1 MCKFNNIWLLAL
13 SLAVSFLGSI
23 TVFAGEGEVRT
34 DAQSYY
40 FRTVNVSDGLS
51 QNTVFGI
58 LQDRTGYMWFGT
70 KDGLNRYDG
79 RSFRIFNKDN
89 SALKC
94 NFITNLAE
102 DCNGTIWIGT
112 DRGVYKYD
120 PMMDCISS
128 LSDTTKEGISLSC
141 HVSGMEWI
149 QDRKELWISVEKQGF
164 FAYSLKDNTLRLTFE
179 PPLSISTFSRIGNR
193 LWYGQYLDNLYSID
207 TAFSENPSPFKDSDG
222 AGVFSGETVNTI
234 IGGDHNR
241 VYVGTTSRL
250 LEINLTNRK
259 TRLILNDYV
268 RSLIIR
274 DNDELWVGGES
285 GLHIID
291 TRDGSVRRHI
301 ATPDQDEPYSL
312 ADNAIYSLFKDRE
325 QGMWIGSYFG
335 GLNYLPYPYTLF
347 EKYYPHGGMSFLGR
361 RVREFCQ
368 DDNGTIWIGTED
380 KGLFRMD
387 PESGQVRPWQGPA
400 RHKNVHGLFADGDWL
415 WVGTFSEGLSR
426 INLKTGK
433 VVHYAKGDRGFPE
446 NNAFS
451 ILRTSSGDLIIAMT
465 VGAVVYDDRT
475 DTFRAIPELDGTFV
489 YQVLETSDGDL
500 WFATYADGL
509 YRFEVSQ
516 GRWTRYK
523 TSENP
528 GDTGC
533 VSSDN
538 ITSIFEDSSHRLWV
552 TTLGGG
558 FCLFHPEDET
568 FTRFSSDDG
577 FPGSVFYKVI
587 EDKDKNLWITSEN
600 GLIRFRPETGE
611 KQLYTTANGLL
622 SDQFNF
628 QSGFRSKSGKIYIGS
643 INGFIA
649 FDPSSFRKNE
659 YVPPITFTDF
669 YLFGEL
675 MKPGAEDSPLKS
687 NITFADRIVL
697 KHNQNTFSMRLSAL
711 SYLTPEMN
719 KIEYKVEG
727 LNEKWAEVDKNSM
740 ITCSNLPHGHYRIK
754 IRGSNGDGVANPEAR
769 SLDVTIKPPFYLT
782 VLAKIMYVVMAI
794 VLAASAFFVLH
805 RRAKRRQMDEMERFG
820 RKKEK
825 ELYDAKINFFTDIA
839 HEIRTPLT
847 LINCTI
853 DTIFSSKKIP
863 DSLTEDMDVVESN
876 TKRLLELVNQLL
888 DFRKAESKG
897 YRLDI
902 VKTDVAVIL
911 KSVICGFRVM
921 AERKNV
927 SLTTDIPDSLTAYV
941 DKDGFSKIISNLLNN
956 AVKFSCSYI
965 HVKLFSDSGL
975 LVFTVSNDGP
985 KIPEE
990 MREEIFRPF
999 VQCRPNDTY
1008 ATKGTGL
1015 GLALARSL
1023 AILQGGTLDV
1033 DDSADDNSFILRL
1046 PLSNEYAG
1054 AEVSDKPEATDG
1066 TGPETQVSANSDERY
1081 SVLLVEDSPDMLKF
1095 LARQFS
1101 STCNVFT
1108 ASDGNEALTV
1118 LKNNNIS
1125 LIISDVMMPGM
1136 NGMELCRRVKSDVE
1150 FSHIPVIL
1158 LTARTDSDSKVQ
1170 GMNIGADA
1178 YIEKPFSMD
1187 YLKACAGNLVSGR
1200 KKLRAAFARLPQVQS
1215 DSVAMTRSDELFLRS
1230 MRELVSQN
1238 IQNPDFSIDDLAAG
1252 LGMSRS
1258 SLNRKVKGIFDM
1270 TPVDYIRVERLKKAA
1285 LLLREGECRVSE
1297 VCYLTGFNTPSY
1309 FSKCFQKQFGVL
1321 PKDYIDTL

>member
-1 MCKFNNIWLLAL
+1 MCRKSLFWSLLL
-13 SLAVSFLGSI
+13 FLAAFCNVSIS
-23 TVFAGEGEVRT
+23 VYADVNEVRT
-34 DAQSYY
+34 DAPNYY
-40 FRTVNVSDGLS
+40 FKTINVSDGLS
-51 QNTVFGI
+51 QNTVFDI
-58 LQDRTGYMWFGT
+58 LQDKTGYMWFGT

-79 RSFRIFNKDN
+79 RSFRIYNKDN
-89 SALKC
+89 SELSC

-102 DCNGTIWIGT
+102 DGDGTIWIGT
-112 DRGVYKYD
+112 DRGVYKYN
-120 PMMDCISS
+120 PLTDCVSRLSS
-128 LSDTTKEGISLSC
+128 STKEGVKITSR
-141 HVSGMEWI
+141 VSGLEWI
-149 QDRKELWISVEKQGF
+149 RDRDEVWISVEKQGF
-164 FAYSLKDNTLRLTFE
+164 FVYSVKDNTLSIKLE
-179 PPLSISTFSRIGNR
+179 HALSISSFARIGNR
-193 LWYGQYLDNLYSID
+193 LWFGQYLDNLYFVD
-207 TAFSENPSPFKDSDG
+207 TDFSEKPSEFKDVNG
-222 AGVFSGETVNTI
+222 TQVFSGVTVNTI
-234 IGGDHNR
+234 IAGGHNR
-241 VYVGTTSRL
+241 FYAGTTFGL
-250 LEINLTNRK
+250 LEINLTNGK
-259 TRLILNDYV
+259 TKRILDDYV
-268 RSLIIR
+268 RSMIVR
-274 DNDELWVGGES
+274 GGDELWVGGES

-291 TRDGSVRRHI
+291 TRTGSVRRHI
-301 ATPDQDEPYSL
+301 VTPDQDEPYSL

-325 QGMWIGSYFG
+325 QGIWIGSYFG
-335 GLNYLPYPYTLF
+335 GLNYLPFPYTLF
-347 EKYYPHGGMSFLGR
+347 EKYYPHGDVSYMGR
-361 RVREFCQ
+361 RIREFCQ
-368 DDNGTIWIGTED
+368 DDDGTIWIGTED
-380 KGLFRMD
+380 KGLFRMN
-387 PESGQVRPWQGPA
+387 PASGQIKPLLGPV
-400 RHKNVHGLFADGDWL
+400 RHKNVHGLCADGEWL

-426 INLKTGK
+426 INRKTGK
-433 VVHYAKGDRGFPE
+433 VVHYAKGERGFPE

-451 ILRTSSGDLIIAMT
+451 IVRTSAGDLIIGTT
-465 VGAVVYDDRT
+465 VGAVVHREDT
-475 DTFRAIPELDGTFV
+475 DTFEIIPELNGVFV

-509 YRFEVSQ
+509 YRYEASS
-516 GRWTRYK
+516 GGWKHYK

-528 GDTGC
+528 EDTSC
-533 VSSDN
+533 ISSDN
-538 ITSIFEDSSHRLWV
+538 ITSVFEDSKRRLWV

-568 FTRFSSDDG
+568 FTRFTSDDG
-577 FPGSVFYKVI
+577 FPSSVFYKVI
-587 EDKDKNLWITSEN
+587 EDKDKNLWLTSEN
-600 GLIRFRPETGE
+600 GLIRFKPETGE
-611 KQLYTTANGLL
+611 KKLYTTANGLL

-628 QSGFRSKSGKIYIGS
+628 QSGLCAKNGKIYIGS
-643 INGFIA
+643 INGFIV
-649 FDPSSFRKNE
+649 FDPSSFRNNE
-659 YVPPITFTDF
+659 YVPPVTFTDF

-675 MKPGAEDSPLKS
+675 MKPGAKDSPLEN
-687 NITFADRIVL
+687 NITFTDRIVL
-697 KHNQNTFSMRLSAL
+697 KHDQNTFSLRLSAL

-727 LNEKWAEVDKNSM
+727 MDEKWHEVEKNSM
-740 ITCSNLPHGHYRIK
+740 IICSNLPHGHYRVK

-769 SLDVTIKPPFYLT
+769 SLEVVIKPPFYLT
-782 VLAKIMYVVMAI
+782 VFARIVYVVMAI
-794 VLAASAFFVLH
+794 VLSAAVSFVLH
-805 RRAKRRQMDEMERFG
+805 RRARRKQMNEMERFEHE
-820 RKKEK
+820 KEK

-853 DTIFSSKKIP
+853 DEIYSSNGIP
-863 DSLTEDMDVVESN
+863 DNLTEDMDVVESN

-902 VKTDVAVIL
+902 VKTDVSVIL
-911 KSVICGFRVM
+911 KSIICGFRVM

-927 SLTTDIPDSLTAYV
+927 SLNTDIPDTFTAYV
-941 DKDGFSKIISNLLNN
+941 DKDGFSKIVTNLLNN
-956 AVKFSCSYI
+956 AVMYSDTYI
-965 HVKLFSDSGL
+965 HAKLFCDSGH

-999 VQCRPNDTY
+999 VQCKPNGSY

-1023 AILQGGTLDV
+1023 AILQGGTIDI
-1033 DDSADDNSFILRL
+1033 DKSADDNSFILRL
-1046 PLSNEYAG
+1046 PLSNEYSESEASDNPESTDNTG
-1054 AEVSDKPEATDG
+1054 AETHESSN
-1066 TGPETQVSANSDERY
+1066 TGERY
-1081 SVLLVEDSPDMLKF
+1081 SVLLVEDSPEMLSF

-1101 STCNVFT
+1101 AICNVFT
-1108 ASDGNEALTV
+1108 ASDGNEAITV

-1136 NGMELCRRVKSDVE
+1136 NGMELCRKVKSDVE

-1200 KKLRAAFARLPQVQS
+1200 KKLRAAFARLPQVQA

-1230 MRELVSQN
+1230 MRNIVSQN
-1238 IQNPDFSIDDLAAG
+1238 IQNPDFNIDDIAAG

-1258 SLNRKVKGIFDM
+1258 SLNRKVKGILDM